1 MLGLGLAAAISAS
14 AAFDSDVIPRV
25 EGEIASVC
33 GTSPALSVAWDA
45 FGDDE
50 SGANALVASQLRFLV
65 TVLTDVCKTPALKPE
80 VNKQIAKIV
89 LRQAYGATEPILYIS
104 KGTLFVEYLWVAG
117 DPAPDAAF
125 VSAELVDRL
134 RGGEPE
140 AP

>member
-1 MLGLGLAAAISAS
+1 MLGIGVAAAIAAS
-14 AAFDSDVIPRV
+14 AAFDSDVIPKV
-25 EGEIASVC
+25 KGEIASAC
-33 GTSPALSVAWDA
+33 GTSPSLSVAWDA
-45 FGDDE
+45 FGDDA

-65 TVLTDVCKTPALKPE
+65 TVFTDVCKTPALKPE

-89 LRQAYGATEPILYIS
+89 VRQAYGAAEPIVYIS
-104 KGTLFVEYLWVAG
+104 NRTLFVEYLWAAG
-117 DPAPDAAF
+117 EPAPDAAF